1 MKKYLLVLI
10 AVLVVTMAGCSVMYD
25 ADDIETTV
33 SFSVS
38 NSITLQEKQTT
49 YKTTTTAKTTEKET
63 TSTTN
68 SVVAT
73 SKVETT
79 ANPTTNNQTTTKST
93 TTTTTTKPTTEKK
106 VTQSQSTTK
115 HTTTTKKVT
124 TTQKQTTTK
133 PKTTKAPYFCDEG
146 GTHHS
151 CRVGPIGWVSSYQKA
166 TDAALKY
173 IADHDTSGNFTVEEC
188 WYCGKYT
195 ASVILD

>member
-10 AVLVVTMAGCSVMYD
+10 AVLVVIMAGCSIMYD
-25 ADDIETTV
+25 GADEIETTV

-38 NSITLQEKQTT
+38 NSTTLQEQTT
-49 YKTTTTAKTTEKET
+49 YQTITTAKTTEKET
-63 TSTTN
+63 TSTTK

-93 TTTTTTKPTTEKK
+93 TTTKPTTEKK
-106 VTQSQSTTK
+106 VTQSPSTTK

-133 PKTTKAPYFCDEG
+133 PKTTEAPYFCDEG

-151 CRVGPIGWVSSYQKA
+151 CKVGPIGWVSSYQKA

-173 IADHDTSGNFTVEEC
+173 IAEHDTSGNFTVEEC

-195 ASVILD
+195 ASVSLD

>member
-1 MKKYLLVLI
+1 MKRYLMVLI

-25 ADDIETTV
+25 ADNKIESTV

-38 NSITLQEKQTT
+38 NSTTLQEEQTT
-49 YKTTTTAKTTEKET
+49 YQTTTAAKTTEKET
-63 TSTTN
+63 TSTTK

-79 ANPTTNNQTTTKST
+79 ANSTTNNQTTTKS
-93 TTTTTTKPTTEKK
+93 TTTTKPTTEKK
-106 VTQSQSTTK
+106 VTQSPSSTK

-133 PKTTKAPYFCDEG
+133 PKTTEAPYFCDEG

-151 CRVGPIGWVSSYQKA
+151 CKVGPIGWVSSYQKA

>member
-1 MKKYLLVLI
+1 MKKYLMVLI
-10 AVLVVTMAGCSVMYD
+10 AVLVVIMAGCSVMYD
-25 ADDIETTV
+25 GADVIETTV

-38 NSITLQEKQTT
+38 NSTTLQEEQTT
-49 YKTTTTAKTTEKET
+49 YQTTMAAKTTEKET
-63 TSTTN
+63 TSTTK

-93 TTTTTTKPTTEKK
+93 TTTKPTTEKK
-106 VTQSQSTTK
+106 VTQSPSTTK
-115 HTTTTKKVT
+115 HTTTKKAT

-133 PKTTKAPYFCDEG
+133 PKTTEAPYFCDEG

-151 CRVGPIGWVSSYQKA
+151 CKVGPIGWVSSYQKA

-173 IADHDTSGNFTVEEC
+173 IANHDTSGNFTVEEC

>member
-1 MKKYLLVLI
+1 MKKYLLILI
-10 AVLVVTMAGCSVMYD
+10 AVLVVTMAGCSIMYD
-25 ADDIETTV
+25 ADDEVETTV

-38 NSITLQEKQTT
+38 NSTTLQEEQTT
-49 YKTTTTAKTTEKET
+49 YLTTIAAKTTEKEA
-63 TSTTN
+63 TSTTK

-79 ANPTTNNQTTTKST
+79 ANSTTNNQTTTKS
-93 TTTTTTKPTTEKK
+93 TTTTKPTTEKK
-106 VTQSQSTTK
+106 VTQSPSTTK

-124 TTQKQTTTK
+124 TTQKQITTK
-133 PKTTKAPYFCDEG
+133 PKTTEAPYFCDEG

-151 CRVGPIGWVSSYQKA
+151 CKVGPIGWVSSYQKA

>member
-25 ADDIETTV
+25 ADDEVETTV

-38 NSITLQEKQTT
+38 NSTTLQEEQTT
-49 YKTTTTAKTTEKET
+49 YHATIAAKTTEKET
-63 TSTTN
+63 TSTTK

-79 ANPTTNNQTTTKST
+79 ANSTTNNQTTTKST
-93 TTTTTTKPTTEKK
+93 TATRKPTTEKK
-106 VTQSQSTTK
+106 VTQSPSTTK

-133 PKTTKAPYFCDEG
+133 PKTTDAPYFCNEG

-195 ASVILD
+195 ASVKLD